1 MGELTNRTSVIGG
14 RNRLLNTRRLPFAVR
29 TKQKQPI
36 DKDQEKDNYDTCN
49 ISIRVFVFYDTVYYN
64 VNN

>member
-1 MGELTNRTSVIGG
+1 M
-14 RNRLLNTRRLPFAVR
+14 AVKTDLAAMSIQFSKDQR
-29 TKQKQPI
+29 DQIKQKQPI

-64 VNN
+64 VNNWYVNL